1 MRKTWLIKKRRK
13 KIKLIKERRL
23 IKEMR
28 LVKERKLIKKNKLIQ
43 KPTNLCTYKRRKKK
57 KKKTHINSNKIHFL
71 MEDKG

>member
-1 MRKTWLIKKRRK
+1 
-13 KIKLIKERRL
+13 
-23 IKEMR
+23 MR